1 MSGIT
6 IHGTYNARWSD
17 AGTPGAH
24 RLARAAALDAV
35 GPPGAAQLTALGVAR
50 VVDLR
55 EDTEGTA
62 PAHGVPVV
70 RVPLYRLPDGP
81 PQIGAL
87 EAVYD
92 FLLRERG
99 TELTR
104 AVIAIAT
111 APGRVLVHCTA
122 GKDRTGLVVALA
134 MLAAGHT
141 EAAVVTDYSL
151 SMGVVGTR
159 RADHV
164 RSVLARLNLDPAAY
178 RDALRLHLDSPPAA
192 IERVLGTIRSLGG
205 AAHYLVRHG
214 ATPVHLRALRRDI
227 GASADA

>member
-6 IHGTYNARWSD
+6 IDGTYNARWSD
-17 AGTPGAH
+17 AGTPGTP

-35 GPPGAAQLTALGVAR
+35 GPAGAAQLSALAVAR

-55 EDTEGTA
+55 EEAEGTA

-70 RVPLYRLPDGP
+70 RIPLYRLPEGP
-81 PQIGAL
+81 PQVGTL
-87 EAVYD
+87 EGVYD
-92 FLLRERG
+92 FLLHERG

-134 MLAAGHT
+134 LLAAGHSET
-141 EAAVVTDYSL
+141 AVVADYAL
-151 SMGVVGTR
+151 SVDIVRDR
-159 RADHV
+159 RTGHV
-164 RSVLARLNLDPAAY
+164 HSVLAPLNLDPAAY

-192 IERVLGTIRSLGG
+192 IEHALNTIRSLGG
-205 AAHYLVRHG
+205 AADYLARHG
-214 ATPVHLRALRRDI
+214 ATAGHLSALRRDI
-227 GASADA
+227 GAAANA

>member
-6 IHGTYNARWSD
+6 IDGTYNARWS
-17 AGTPGAH
+17 AGAS
-24 RLARAAALDAV
+24 RLARAATLDAV
-35 GPPGAAQLTALGVAR
+35 GPTGAAQLTALGVAR

-62 PAHGVPVV
+62 PTHGVPVV
-70 RVPLYRLPDGP
+70 RVPLYRLPEGP
-81 PQIGAL
+81 PQTGTL
-87 EAVYD
+87 EDVYD

-134 MLAAGHT
+134 LLAAGHRD
-141 EAAVVTDYSL
+141 AAVVTDYAL
-151 SMGVVGTR
+151 SVDVVRAR

-164 RSVLARLNLDPAAY
+164 RSVLGPLDLDPAAY

-192 IERVLGTIRSLGG
+192 IEHALGTIRSLGG
-205 AAHYLVRHG
+205 AAAYLVRYG
-214 ATPVHLRALRRDI
+214 ATAEHLAALRRHI
-227 GASADA
+227 GAATDA